1 MPTKTSAS
9 RKTLLG
15 LVAAALMGSTL
26 LTASTMLPLAASA
39 QAQAQTQII
48 DPTRS
53 FAPLVERV
61 MPSVVSVQVKI
72 ENASDT
78 TPNAQVPEQFRDF
91 FEQFPQFRDQFR
103 NPPQRREGMA
113 QGSGFVISSDGY
125 VVTSLP
131 PP

>member
-26 LTASTMLPLAASA
+26 LTASTMLPLAAS
-39 QAQAQTQII
+39 AQAQTQII

-103 NPPQRREGMA
+103 NP
-113 QGSGFVISSDGY
+113 
-125 VVTSLP
+125 
-131 PP
+131 